1 MSLPYQDRQP
11 SHYHFKKGDALGKSL
26 APSSFPIDLVGL
38 GVCWGAWG
46 FTGRAGRRTLPSKAA
61 VGSSFSSW
69 CVAAFLMEVAS
80 L

>member
-1 MSLPYQDRQP
+1 MSLPDQDRQP
-11 SHYHFKKGDALGKSL
+11 SHYHFKNGDALGKSL
-26 APSSFPIDLVGL
+26 APSSFPIDLAGL

-61 VGSSFSSW
+61 VGSSFSFW
-69 CVAAFLMEVAS
+69 CVVAFLMEVAS